1 MTILKVII
9 DKVTYDVECGE
20 GEEEYLREAE
30 RLLNSKIE
38 ENPHLRTLSQSKKF
52 LMLSLILAAEI
63 NLQNN
68 IKKNNNKEYER
79 IQKELIELEQILQ
92 K

>member
-30 RLLNSKIE
+30 KLLNLKID
-38 ENPHLRTLSQSKKF
+38 ENSHLRTLSQSKKF
-52 LMLSLILAAEI
+52 LMLSLLLASEI

-68 IKKNNNKEYER
+68 ILYHAK
-79 IQKELIELEQILQ
+79 
-92 K
+92 

>member
-9 DKVTYDVECGE
+9 DKVIYDVECGE

-30 RLLNSKIE
+30 KSLNLKID
-38 ENPHLRTLSQSKKF
+38 ENPHVRNLSQSKKF
-52 LMLSLILAAEI
+52 LMLSLLLAAEI
-63 NLQNN
+63 NRQNN
-68 IKKNNNKEYER
+68 INKNNNKEFEK
-79 IQKELIELEQILQ
+79 IQKELIELEEVLQ